1 MKRTSLL
8 LACALLGAVLIV
20 RAVPRQTTDQRE
32 IATAKLVGVMRF
44 INTHEYSYMDAN
56 RRFADR
62 GQMVEFLRQKDLLSK
77 SPVDIENLQP
87 YELAITT
94 SSDGMHYQITLQRPS
109 RMNDKSTWCKT
120 AAFSDDSGL
129 IYLGQVIDCPA
140 APR

>member
-8 LACALLGAVLIV
+8 LACALLGAALIV

-56 RRFADR
+56 RRFAAR

-94 SSDGMHYQITLQRPS
+94 SSDGMHS
-109 RMNDKSTWCKT
+109 N
-120 AAFSDDSGL
+120 
-129 IYLGQVIDCPA
+129 